1 MTFKLSPEREVSELI
16 KWRGRKDKVFLVK
29 KKNSKLTTIKQH
41 LQNSLGKISLVKISK
56 TEDVSRIPWGEEWQK
71 WKHRSSR
78 PLFRANR
85 TVKNFYLCAKSS
97 DWSTLN
103 RKLTWI
109 NKTRSAHRGL
119 LNLAPPISLFLPL
132 SLFKISSQSQHIRR
146 PLAPTL
152 PPSCCFLGGR
162 FSDSCRLA
170 CF

>member
-1 MTFKLSPEREVSELI
+1 M
-16 KWRGRKDKVFLVK
+16 
-29 KKNSKLTTIKQH
+29 
-41 LQNSLGKISLVKISK
+41 
-56 TEDVSRIPWGEEWQK
+56 SRIPWGEEWQK

-119 LNLAPPISLFLPL
+119 LNLAPPISLFFPL
-132 SLFKISSQSQHIRR
+132 SLFKISSQSHTSED
-146 PLAPTL
+146 LWL
-152 PPSCCFLGGR
+152 PPRSPPIASLEEGFLIPVDLPVSKEPAICLKMPFLRRAPYSGEEPWG
-162 FSDSCRLA
+162 FLYQILVLDLFFC
-170 CF
+170 